1 MKKGKIIPNGV
12 SLQKHEYD
20 MVLFLTEQGYDIEL
34 IPKSDKQG
42 EHKPDIRME
51 KLLLEMKSPKGGGG
65 QLIKNTIQR
74 ALKQS
79 PNVII
84 DLRCTK
90 RHQTKCLRELKSQFD
105 NSKTIKR
112 LKIITKARKSIDMM
126 K

>member
-1 MKKGKIIPNGV
+1 
-12 SLQKHEYD
+12 
-20 MVLFLTEQGYDIEL
+20 
-34 IPKSDKQG
+34 
-42 EHKPDIRME
+42 
-51 KLLLEMKSPKGGGG
+51 MKSPKGGGG